1 MSELCWQW
9 SILIVDV
16 SLKALLLAAVAGGI
30 LRLSRVR
37 RSNLRHAAWV
47 GVLGGMIALPALSA
61 VLPAIH
67 VPLFRGPQSALPSR
81 QAMPLPDAK
90 LAAAHKTPAATYGAP
105 GTANLPERN
114 EAVNELAVLNRKTSR
129 PNPRSESPSVS
140 VAGDLAST
148 DKSVAPWGRT
158 SAGGYVSNRLPVIG
172 LTIWALGTLIF
183 WARLLLAIHVT
194 RRMVQRSA
202 PICAET
208 KARLRNV
215 AGTNRAA
222 VRALNV
228 GLRESSDISV
238 PLTTGIIRPQ
248 ILLPLDW
255 TTWPEEKL
263 RNVLVHEFT
272 HIQRRDCLTALAAG
286 LTATHYWFHPLAWW
300 LRRKLAALAE
310 DCCDDAAIGAAGER
324 TAYARHLL
332 EFASVLCQ
340 RRSRLHYVGLSM
352 ARRSNV
358 ERRILSILDTNRPL
372 SQRLPRAVSLLLV
385 AAILPLVA
393 VAAALQPAGESSTK
407 TDPQAGS
414 VAAQKPS
421 DKAETATPPK
431 SAAPAGA
438 PAPHVTQKDS
448 EDKEYHGKV
457 VGADGQPLAGAEIW
471 FAVLPYESPGS
482 PAQGTLRR
490 MAASDSQGDF
500 SFRLKPIENADQFP
514 IDWTLFAWLAAK
526 APGHGYDWV
535 PLRGFEN
542 GPVASGERI
551 TLWQKIDDVSRGRS
565 ASRTLKL
572 PREAPVHG
580 RLVDLEGRPLKGVAV
595 SVERIQNANRALLR
609 EGFAKASRNTVDKA
623 LRTTAFGTSSLDR
636 RDWQALIPPVKT
648 DDNGDFSLSGL
659 GRDQVATVTLSGKRV
674 EAKRFFIVG
683 TEMETKLVPHLSMY
697 PNGAKDTFVGV
708 SFSHAVGPAI
718 PVSGVVTE
726 FKTGEPI
733 ANATV
738 FVERLFGGDGSSAS
752 AQLRFQASHIRS
764 LTDEQGRYEL
774 SGIPPGKG
782 HVLNVVPPTSEPWL
796 IASQTISLD
805 PGQPTASVNVQV
817 FRGIW
822 IEGRVTDADT
832 GKGIK
837 GCVDYLALQSNRNI
851 PQEFGLQDGWQ
862 GERFL
867 SDEVGRYRT
876 VGLPGPGVLLVRS
889 FGKKMYP
896 LSVGAE
902 KIEGYDPEINYI
914 PTTPTGMP
922 LSNWHLVQ
930 LIDPKVGAESYHCD
944 MTLSAGA
951 SLTGRIV
958 GPDDS
963 PAAHVETS
971 GLVEKEPFFKAL
983 ADDKFMVT
991 NYRADVPRDLFFKT
1005 ADGSLVAHLHLEGQ
1019 PPDDVIVRLRP
1030 SVMVRGRLVETETEE
1045 PAAGYGMYCD
1055 SSKRGDFRIDDTKT
1069 TEKGWF
1075 IIKGLLAGN
1084 VYQMNAFNA
1093 QLFSNGK
1100 NRFTIDLSSAKPGDF
1115 IELGDVTGK
1124 NAKRKP

>member
-9 SILIVDV
+9 SMLLIDV
-16 SLKALLLAAVAGGI
+16 SLKALLVAVVTGGA
-30 LRLSRVR
+30 LRLLRVR

-47 GVLGGMIALPALSA
+47 GVLGGMIALPVLSA
-61 VLPAIH
+61 VLPAI
-67 VPLFRGPQSALPSR
+67 PIPIFRGSQSGLPSR
-81 QAMPLPDAK
+81 QTMPEAE
-90 LAAAHKTPAATYGAP
+90 LAAAHRTPAATFAAT

-114 EAVNELAVLNRKTSR
+114 EATNDFARIESR
-129 PNPRSESPSVS
+129 PDPRSETPSVS
-140 VAGDLAST
+140 VAGDLANT
-148 DKSVAPWGRT
+148 DKSVAPWAPV
-158 SAGGYVSNRLPVIG
+158 SARGYVSNRLPVVG

-194 RRMVQRSA
+194 RRMVQRST

-208 KARLRNV
+208 DARLRNL
-215 AGTNRAA
+215 AGANRAA
-222 VRALNV
+222 WQARNV
-228 GLRESSDISV
+228 CLRESVDISV
-238 PLTTGIIRPQ
+238 PLTTGIIHPQ

-263 RNVLVHEFT
+263 RNVLVHELA

-286 LTATHYWFHPLAWW
+286 VTATHYWFHPLAWW

-340 RRSRLHYVGLSM
+340 QRRRLHYVGLSM

-358 ERRILSILDTNRPL
+358 ERRIRSILDTDRPL
-372 SQRLPRAVSLLLV
+372 SQRLPRSVTVLIV

-421 DKAETATPPK
+421 DKAETAPPLK

-448 EDKEYHGKV
+448 EEMEYHGKV

-490 MAASDSQGDF
+490 MAASDSHGDF
-500 SFRLKPIENADQFP
+500 SFRLKPLENADQFP

-526 APGHGYDWV
+526 APGHGYDWL
-535 PLRGFEN
+535 PLRSFEN
-542 GPVASGERI
+542 GAVASEERI
-551 TLWQKIDDVSRGRS
+551 TLWQKIDDVLGQGRS

-595 SVERIQNANRALLR
+595 SVEHIQNANRALLR

-623 LRTTAFGTSSLDR
+623 LRSAAFGASSLDR
-636 RDWQALIPPVKT
+636 RDWQTLIPPVKT
-648 DDNGDFSLSGL
+648 DDNGEFSLSGL
-659 GRDQVATVTLSGKRV
+659 GRDQVATVTLRAERV
-674 EAKRFFIVG
+674 EAERFFIVG
-683 TEMETKLVPHLSMY
+683 AEMETKLVPHLSMY
-697 PNGAKDTFVGV
+697 PHGAKDTFVGV
-708 SFSHAVGPAI
+708 TFSHAVGPAI

-726 FKTGEPI
+726 FKTGKPI
-733 ANATV
+733 ANAAV
-738 FVERLFGGDGSSAS
+738 FVERLFNQESPNSSS
-752 AQLRFQASHIRS
+752 SQLRLQTYHIRY

-774 SGIPPGKG
+774 TGIPPGKG
-782 HVLNVVPPTSEPWL
+782 HVLNVVAPTSEPWL

-832 GKGIK
+832 GEGIK

-862 GERFL
+862 GERFPIA
-867 SDEVGRYRT
+867 EGGRYRT

-889 FGKKMYP
+889 SGEKIYP
-896 LSVGAE
+896 RSVGAE
-902 KIEGYDPEINYI
+902 KVEGYDPQINYL

-922 LSNWHLVQ
+922 LSNWHLVR
-930 LIDPKVGAESYHCD
+930 LIDPAVGAEPYHCD

-951 SLTGRIV
+951 SLAGRIV
-958 GPDDS
+958 GPNDS
-963 PAAHVETS
+963 PAAHVEAL
-971 GLVEKEPFFKAL
+971 GLVEKGSFFTPL
-983 ADDKFMVT
+983 ADDKFTVT
-991 NYRADVPRDLFFKT
+991 NYQTDVPHDLFFKT

-1019 PPDDVIVRLRP
+1019 PPADLIVRLQP
-1030 SVMVRGRLVETETEE
+1030 SVTVRGRLIETETEE
-1045 PAAGYGMYCD
+1045 PAAGYGLYCD
-1055 SSKRGDFRIDDTKT
+1055 SSKKGELRIDDTKT

-1084 VYQMNAFNA
+1084 VYEMNAFNA

-1124 NAKRKP
+1124 NAKRKE